1 MEPLIAG
8 LLIILFSVL
17 IFIGNFT
24 ESKRDILCST
34 FPVSWSE
41 VLQKTR
47 LWLEDGMAQMNNAGN
62 FTRQTG
68 MLNYLM
74 SSINPKIIN
83 AIMRENAG
91 NSLYRPVDIR
101 YLPHEGTGNLITT
114 DSSGNCNRVAQRRD
128 QIQTL
133 QPTLYA
139 EHKFTIDED
148 YVREN
153 AQGVGLQDRLNNQVQ
168 SSMRI
173 VRESISRQL
182 FAKEAALF
190 GANPAQ
196 SVGAGNFT
204 TVTMTIASSGKIDD
218 NFFDQITTDKED
230 NFMGSAEVAIIGKGN
245 ARKYMNRLAVG
256 NANDAGI
263 DYREVA
269 RDFGMVLFKDDDA
282 ASVLSGANNALV
294 IYPGNTQFFQYN
306 LFRGSDFIQD
316 FGDRI
321 KGTLPDPVFPEINYD
336 YILEYDKNCTTG
348 NGLQGAWVGRILTY
362 FDIWNVNEDA
372 YGDVYSD
379 INDFNGVLGYTFNE
393 S

>member
-1 MEPLIAG
+1 MEYLIIVFF
-8 LLIILFSVL
+8 LLIFAGNIVKPNRAILGV
-17 IFIGNFT
+17 
-24 ESKRDILCST
+24 

-41 VLQKTR
+41 VLQATR
-47 LWLEDGMAQMNNAGN
+47 LWLEDANAQMSNPAN

-74 SSINPKIIN
+74 NPRLNPAIID
-83 AIMRENAG
+83 AIMRNNAG
-91 NSLYRPVDIR
+91 DDTYRPVDIR
-101 YLPHEGTGNLITT
+101 YIPHEGTANLITSA
-114 DSSGNCNRVAQRRD
+114 SSGNCNRVNQRRD
-128 QIQTL
+128 KIQTVE
-133 QPTLYA
+133 PSLYA

-153 AQGVGLQDRLNNQVQ
+153 AENGFKLQQRLNKQIQ

-182 FAKEAALF
+182 LAKEAGLF
-190 GANPAQ
+190 GSNPAEN
-196 SVGAGNFT
+196 VGAGVFT
-204 TVTMTIASSGKIDD
+204 PITMTIAASGKIDD
-218 NFFDQITTDKED
+218 NSFDIIKNHQED
-230 NFMGSAEVAIIGKGN
+230 NFQGGGEIGIIGKGN

-269 RDFGMVLFKDDDA
+269 TEFGMLLFKDDDA
-282 ASVLSGANNALV
+282 GAVLGDANNALA

-306 LFRGSDFIQD
+306 LFRGADFIQD

-321 KGTLPDPVFPEINYD
+321 KGTLPDPVFGERIMYD
-336 YILEYDKNCTTG
+336 YILEYDKNCSNG
-348 NGLQGAWVGRILTY
+348 NGLQGAWIGRILTY
-362 FDIWNVNEDA
+362 FDIWNIPEDA
-372 YGDVYSD
+372 FGDVYSD

>member
-1 MEPLIAG
+1 MEYLILVFFLLIA
-8 LLIILFSVL
+8 
-17 IFIGNFT
+17 IGNI
-24 ESKRDILCST
+24 KPNRAILGS

-41 VLQKTR
+41 VLQSTR
-47 LWLEDGMAQMNNAGN
+47 LWLQDANAQFSNPAN
-62 FTRQTG
+62 FMRQTG

-74 SSINPKIIN
+74 SPLNPRVIDVV
-83 AIMRENAG
+83 MRENAG

-101 YLPHEGTGNLITT
+101 YIPHEGKTNLITS
-114 DSSGNCNRVAQRRD
+114 DASGNCNRVAQRRD
-128 QIQTL
+128 KIQTL

-153 AQGVGLQDRLNNQVQ
+153 AQGINLQGRINKAIQ

-173 VRESISRQL
+173 VRESISAQL
-182 FAKEAALF
+182 LAKEAGLF
-190 GANPAQ
+190 GSNPAQ
-196 SVGAGNFT
+196 NVGAGVFT
-204 TVTMTIASSGKIDD
+204 PVTMTIASTGKIDD
-218 NFFDQITTDKED
+218 NFWDRLKNDQED
-230 NFMGSAEVAIIGKGN
+230 NFQGGSELAVIAKGN

-269 RDFGMVLFKDDDA
+269 ADFGMLLFKDDDA
-282 ASVLSGANNALV
+282 ESALSGANNGLV

-321 KGTLPDPVFPEINYD
+321 KGTLPDPIWGDRLIYD

-348 NGLQGAWVGRILTY
+348 NGLQGAWIGRILTY
-362 FDIWNVNEDA
+362 FDIWNVPEDA

>member
-1 MEPLIAG
+1 MEYLILVFF
-8 LLIILFSVL
+8 LLIFAGNIKPNRSIL
-17 IFIGNFT
+17 GA
-24 ESKRDILCST
+24 

-41 VLQKTR
+41 VLHSTR
-47 LWLEDGMAQMNNAGN
+47 LWLEDANAQFSNPAN
-62 FTRQTG
+62 FMRQTG

-74 SSINPKIIN
+74 SPFNPRVIDVV
-83 AIMRENAG
+83 MRENAG

-101 YLPHEGTGNLITT
+101 YIPHEGTGNLIT
-114 DSSGNCNRVAQRRD
+114 SEASGNCNRVAQRRD
-128 QIQTL
+128 KIQTL
-133 QPTLYA
+133 EPTLYA

-153 AQGVGLQDRLNNQVQ
+153 AENGMNLQNRINKAIT

-173 VRESISRQL
+173 VRESISAQL
-182 FAKEAALF
+182 LAKEAGVF
-190 GANPAQ
+190 GSNPAQ
-196 SVGAGNFT
+196 GVGAGNFT
-204 TVTMTIASSGKIDD
+204 PVTMTIAASGKIDD
-218 NFFDQITTDKED
+218 NFFDRLKNDQED
-230 NFMGSAEVAIIGKGN
+230 NFQGGAEIAVIGKGN

-269 RDFGMVLFKDDDA
+269 SEFGMLLFKDDDA

-321 KGTLPDPVFPEINYD
+321 KGTLPDPIWGERLMYD

-348 NGLQGAWVGRILTY
+348 NGLQGAWIGRILTY
-362 FDIWNVNEDA
+362 FDIWNVPEDA

>member
-1 MEPLIAG
+1 MEPLIF
-8 LLIILFSVL
+8 IILFTLFSVL
-17 IFIGNFT
+17 IFIGNFQ
-24 ESKRDILCST
+24 KNINVLGV

-41 VLQKTR
+41 VLQATR
-47 LWLEDGMAQMNNAGN
+47 LWLEDGMAQLNNAGN

-74 SSINPKIIN
+74 SDINPKIIN
-83 AIMRENAG
+83 AIMRENGG

-101 YLPHEGTGNLITT
+101 YIQHEGTGNLIT
-114 DSSGNCNRVAQRRD
+114 DDASGTCTRVAQRRD

-153 AQGVGLQDRLNNQVQ
+153 AQGVNLQDRLNKQIQ

-173 VRESISRQL
+173 VRESISQQL
-182 FAKEAALF
+182 LAKEAALF

-196 SVGAGNFT
+196 GVSAGVNT
-204 TVTMTIASSGKIDD
+204 AVTMTIASTGKIDD
-218 NFFDQITTDKED
+218 NFFDQLKNDQED
-230 NFMGSAEVAIIGKGN
+230 NFMGGNEIAVIGKGN

-282 ASVLSGANNALV
+282 EAALSGANNTLV

-306 LFRGSDFIQD
+306 LFRGADFIQD

-321 KGTLPDPVFPEINYD
+321 KGTLPDPVFPEIVYD
-336 YILEYDKNCTTG
+336 YILEYDKNCTNG
-348 NGLQGAWVGRILTY
+348 NGLQGAWIGRILTY
-362 FDIWNVNEDA
+362 FDIWNVPEDA

>member
-1 MEPLIAG
+1 MEYLILVFF
-8 LLIILFSVL
+8 LLIFAGNIKPNRAILGS
-17 IFIGNFT
+17 
-24 ESKRDILCST
+24 

-41 VLQKTR
+41 VLQSTR
-47 LWLEDGMAQMNNAGN
+47 LWLEDANAQFSNPAN
-62 FTRQTG
+62 FMRQTG

-74 SSINPKIIN
+74 GPFNPRVIDVV
-83 AIMRENAG
+83 MRENAG

-101 YLPHEGTGNLITT
+101 YIPHEGTGNLITS
-114 DSSGNCNRVAQRRD
+114 DASGNCNRVAQRRD

-153 AQGVGLQDRLNNQVQ
+153 AENGMNLQNRINKAIA

-173 VRESISRQL
+173 VRESINAQL
-182 FAKEAALF
+182 LAKEAALF
-190 GANPAQ
+190 GSNPAQ
-196 SVGAGNFT
+196 GVGAGNFT
-204 TVTMTIASSGKIDD
+204 PVTMTIESTGKIDD
-218 NFFDQITTDKED
+218 NFFDQIKNDQED
-230 NFMGSAEVAIIGKGN
+230 NFQGGAEVAVIGKGN

-269 RDFGMVLFKDDDA
+269 SEFGMLLFKDDDA
-282 ASVLSGANNALV
+282 ESALSGANNALV

-321 KGTLPDPVFPEINYD
+321 KGTLPDPIWGERITYD

-348 NGLQGAWVGRILTY
+348 NGLQGAWIGRILTY
-362 FDIWNVNEDA
+362 FDIWNIPEA
-372 YGDVYSD
+372 AFGDVYSD

>member
-1 MEPLIAG
+1 MEYLIIVFF
-8 LLIILFSVL
+8 LLIFAGNIVKPNRAILGV
-17 IFIGNFT
+17 
-24 ESKRDILCST
+24 

-41 VLQKTR
+41 VLQATR
-47 LWLEDGMAQMNNAGN
+47 LWLEDANAQMSNPAN

-74 SSINPKIIN
+74 NPRLNPAIID
-83 AIMRENAG
+83 AIMRNNAG
-91 NSLYRPVDIR
+91 DDTYRPVDIR
-101 YLPHEGTGNLITT
+101 YIPHEGIANLITSA
-114 DSSGNCNRVAQRRD
+114 SSGNCNRVDQRRD
-128 QIQTL
+128 KIQTVE
-133 QPTLYA
+133 PSLYA

-153 AQGVGLQDRLNNQVQ
+153 AENGFKLQQRLNKQIQ

-182 FAKEAALF
+182 LAKEAGLF
-190 GANPAQ
+190 GSNPAEN
-196 SVGAGNFT
+196 VGAGVFT
-204 TVTMTIASSGKIDD
+204 PITMTIAASGKIDD
-218 NFFDQITTDKED
+218 NSFDVIKNNQED
-230 NFMGSAEVAIIGKGN
+230 NFQGGGEIGIIGKGN

-269 RDFGMVLFKDDDA
+269 TEFGMLLFKDDDA
-282 ASVLSGANNALV
+282 GAVLGDENNALA

-306 LFRGSDFIQD
+306 LFRGKDYIQD

-321 KGTLPDPVFPEINYD
+321 KGTLPDPVFGERIMYD
-336 YILEYDKNCTTG
+336 YILEYDKNCSNG
-348 NGLQGAWVGRILTY
+348 NGLQGAWIGRVLTY
-362 FDIWNVNEDA
+362 FDIWNIPEDA
-372 YGDVYSD
+372 FGNVYSD

>member
-1 MEPLIAG
+1 MEYLI
-8 LLIILFSVL
+8 LLFVVL
-17 IFIGNFT
+17 IFIGNIKPNRT
-24 ESKRDILCST
+24 ILGV
-34 FPVSWSE
+34 FPVDWTE
-41 VLQKTR
+41 KLQATR
-47 LWLEDGMAQMNNAGN
+47 LWLEDANAQLSNPAN
-62 FTRQTG
+62 FMKQTG

-74 SSINPKIIN
+74 SGLNPRVID

-101 YLPHEGTGNLITT
+101 YIPHEGTTNLITN
-114 DSSGNCNRVAQRRD
+114 DASGTCTRVAQRRD

-148 YVREN
+148 YVRQNAEN
-153 AQGVGLQDRLNNQVQ
+153 GFNLQQRLNKQIQ

-173 VRESISRQL
+173 VRESISAQL
-182 FAKEAALF
+182 LAKEAGLF

-196 SVGAGNFT
+196 GTGAGSYT
-204 TVTMTIASSGKIDD
+204 EVTMTITSTGKIDD
-218 NFFDQITTDKED
+218 NFFDSIKNDQED
-230 NFMGSAEVAIIGKGN
+230 NLQGGAEIGIIGKGN

-269 RDFGMVLFKDDDA
+269 NEFGMLLFKDDDA
-282 ASVLSGANNALV
+282 ASVLSSANNALI

-321 KGTLPDPVFPEINYD
+321 KGTLPDPIFPEIMYD
-336 YILEYDKNCTTG
+336 YILEYDKNCTNG
-348 NGLQGAWVGRILTY
+348 NGLQGAWIGRILTY
-362 FDIWNVNEDA
+362 FDIWNVPEDA
-372 YGDVYSD
+372 FGDVYSS

>member
-1 MEPLIAG
+1 MEPLIF
-8 LLIILFSVL
+8 IILFTLFSVL
-17 IFIGNFT
+17 IFIGNLFK
-24 ESKRDILCST
+24 SNRDILCST

-41 VLQKTR
+41 VLQSTR
-47 LWLEDGMAQMNNAGN
+47 LWLEDGFAQLNNAGN

-74 SSINPKIIN
+74 SDINPKIID

-101 YLPHEGTGNLITT
+101 YLPHEGSTNLITD
-114 DSSGNCNRVAQRRD
+114 DSSGSCTRVAQRRD

-153 AQGVGLQDRLNNQVQ
+153 AEGVGLQGRLNNQIQ

-173 VRESISRQL
+173 VRESISAQL
-182 FAKEAALF
+182 LAKEAGLF
-190 GANPAQ
+190 GSNPAQ
-196 SVGAGNFT
+196 GVGAGNYT

-218 NFFDQITTDKED
+218 NFFDQIQNDKED

-282 ASVLSGANNALV
+282 ASVLSGADNALV

-306 LFRGSDFIQD
+306 LFRGADFIQD

-372 YGDVYSD
+372 YGDVYSP